1 MIKKLVY
8 KLASNVDFIV
18 FLMAILVYI
27 VGDLD
32 RATLILCLAI
42 YASTYKRL

>member
-1 MIKKLVY
+1 MIKKLIY

-18 FLMAILVYI
+18 FLMAILTYI

-32 RATLILCLAI
+32 RATFILCLAI
-42 YASTYKRL
+42 YASIYKKL